1 MPHEQ
6 VADFVDRYM
15 PAYHAYLAGM
25 YAAGPTTARAG
36 RVLVVEIDERRSLTT
51 TQPGPFHGAPE
62 GAPKPAHGHSRDP
75 GGNGDESRVTGA
87 SEAEAAGEWDGDGG
101 AAPVGKKAG
110 GTASTTQLAL
120 FVLASCLLNRLSHQR
135 PAY

>member
-1 MPHEQ
+1 MPHGQ

-62 GAPKPAHGHSRDP
+62 GALKPAHGHSGDP

-87 SEAEAAGEWDGDGG
+87 NEAEAAGKWDGDGS
-101 AAPVGKKAG
+101 APAVGKKAG
-110 GTASTTQLAL
+110 RTASTMWLAL
-120 FVLASCLLNRLSHQR
+120 FALASCLLNRLSHQR